1 MTPTLLTQA
10 THLLTQ
16 SERPLF
22 IAHPRPDGDTVGS
35 ALALRL
41 ALAVLGKAS
50 TLTCIHPLPA
60 SLAWLPG
67 ADVFVQDVAEDAP
80 VDLVI
85 AVDLSDLSRAGGVYK
100 DAWRGHKPL
109 LVIDH
114 HETNNAFG
122 NVNLVDSEAVATAV
136 PMLAL
141 IRALGTPVTGDMATC
156 LLSGILT
163 DTRGLR
169 TDNTTAE
176 TLALVAELVA
186 AGGDYAAVVQ
196 KTLDAVPYQQM
207 RGWGVALH
215 NLQLED
221 DLAWTAFPLREKEQL
236 GIADHDDLD
245 LGNLLSRVAEA
256 NVIASFLEMR
266 DGTVKIS
273 FRCRP
278 GYNVATLAKALGGG
292 GHRQAAGCS
301 TPGPL
306 DAAVARVLPLAR
318 DLLRAQ
324 SAPV

>member
-10 THLLTQ
+10 TQLLTQ
-16 SERPLF
+16 SEHPLL

-41 ALAVLGKAS
+41 ALLALGKSPVLA
-50 TLTCIHPLPA
+50 CIHPLPA
-60 SLAWLPG
+60 SLTCLPG
-67 ADVFVQDVAEDAP
+67 ADVFVQDVAEDAL
-80 VDLVI
+80 VDLVV
-85 AVDLSDLSRAGGVYK
+85 AVDLSDLGRTGGIYK
-100 DAWRGHKPL
+100 DAWRGRKPL

-122 NVNLVDSEAVATAV
+122 DVNLVAPEAVATAV

-141 IRALGTPVTGDMATC
+141 LRALGTPVAGDIATC
-156 LLSGILT
+156 LLAGILT

-196 KTLDAVPYQQM
+196 KTLDTVPYQQM

-215 NLQLED
+215 HLQLEGE
-221 DLAWTAFPLREKEQL
+221 LAWTVFPLAAKAQL

-306 DAAVARVLPLAR
+306 DAAVARVLPLVR
-318 DLLRAQ
+318 DLRRA
-324 SAPV
+324 